1 MMHEQEKSH
10 SISLPSKAERIIIM
24 ALFEKSLNAIKTLD
38 STIRTA
44 NETFKAEQKRLLDTY
59 KDPSKEIGEVRAAT
73 DNTIMQAKAAFHE
86 VITADYNAVRGKVH
100 TVVTA
105 APPADFMATLEAI
118 KANGRN
124 ISDYEAA
131 AFVEKYKGNYF
142 ASRTLDEVLTAAGKK
157 LGSYVKK
164 PDHIA
169 DEIDKSETML
179 HNWGRRYTG
188 SSYMTALLLNHTNP
202 VTMLADMVQQ
212 FLDGKYTTEE
222 E

>member
-1 MMHEQEKSH
+1 
-10 SISLPSKAERIIIM
+10 M

-59 KDPSKEIGEVRAAT
+59 KDPTKQIGEIRAAT

-86 VITADYNAVRGKVH
+86 AVTADYNAVRGKVH
-100 TVVTA
+100 AVVTA
-105 APPADFMATLEAI
+105 APPADFLATLEAI

-131 AFVEKYKGNYF
+131 ALVEKYKDNYF

-169 DEIDKSETML
+169 DEINKSETML
-179 HNWGRRYTG
+179 HNWGRSYTG
-188 SSYMTALLLNHTNP
+188 GSYMTALLLNHTNP